1 MQKVIVFWL
10 CTFLELY
17 SLYLWL
23 LHDNIYAANLFRF
36 WFILGFASVSIIAF
50 QSVDDPVR
58 VGLRLKGRP
67 VPGWIINIRNVLA
80 IAALAAFGKFAFA
93 TIGLLNWCSY
103 DHIMDKS
110 E

>member
-10 CTFLELY
+10 YTFLELY
-17 SLYLWL
+17 SLCLWL

-36 WFILGFASVSIIAF
+36 WFILGFISTLIFVF
-50 QSVDDPVR
+50 QPVDDPAR
-58 VGLRLKGRP
+58 VSLRLKGRP

-80 IAALAAFGKFAFA
+80 IAALASFGKFAFA
-93 TIGLLNWCSY
+93 TIGLLNWCFY
-103 DHIMDKS
+103 NHIMDKS

>member
-10 CTFLELY
+10 YTFLELC

-23 LHDNIYAANLFRF
+23 LHGNIYAANLFRF
-36 WFILGFASVSIIAF
+36 WFILGFISFLIIAF
-50 QSVDDPVR
+50 QPVDDPVR
-58 VGLRLKGRP
+58 ISLKLKGRP
-67 VPGWIINIRNVLA
+67 VPGWIINIRNALA

-103 DHIMDKS
+103 NHIMDKS